1 MALGQSH
8 TVAESTDRS
17 NKTTTSRIRRIF
29 FLLFTVHFII
39 HFFVFSNTYKCSVPS
54 RDLTR
59 KRASKFDAT
68 RAHTFTTVYF
78 VYFERVYLLEGR
90 EANPNVHATPTP
102 TRDRGIGGKKETLFL
117 SRPPRIY
124 IYIYVYFL
132 YIYIYIIYSR
142 LLSLVV
148 TKRRGMRMREKR
160 VARNR
165 QSVRRPDDTHGP
177 RTRTVWTGRCLDRSA
192 KRERRERNREDRERG
207 GALWTTL

>member
-124 IYIYVYFL
+124 IYIYTYIL
-132 YIYIYIIYSR
+132 YIYIYNIFAP
-142 LLSLVV
+142 VV
-148 TKRRGMRMREKR
+148 PRRYEAERNANERE
-160 VARNR
+160 
-165 QSVRRPDDTHGP
+165 
-177 RTRTVWTGRCLDRSA
+177 TGRAEPAIRPTAGRYTRAEDEDSLDRSLF
-192 KRERRERNREDRERG
+192 G
-207 GALWTTL
+207 S

>member
-78 VYFERVYLLEGR
+78 RILRTRVL
-90 EANPNVHATPTP
+90 
-102 TRDRGIGGKKETLFL
+102 TRGTRGESKRSRDTDTDTRPRHWRKKRNSL
-117 SRPPRIY
+117 SFSPSSDIY
-124 IYIYVYFL
+124 IYIYVYF
-132 YIYIYIIYSR
+132 IYIYI
-142 LLSLVV
+142 
-148 TKRRGMRMREKR
+148 
-160 VARNR
+160 
-165 QSVRRPDDTHGP
+165 
-177 RTRTVWTGRCLDRSA
+177 
-192 KRERRERNREDRERG
+192 
-207 GALWTTL
+207 